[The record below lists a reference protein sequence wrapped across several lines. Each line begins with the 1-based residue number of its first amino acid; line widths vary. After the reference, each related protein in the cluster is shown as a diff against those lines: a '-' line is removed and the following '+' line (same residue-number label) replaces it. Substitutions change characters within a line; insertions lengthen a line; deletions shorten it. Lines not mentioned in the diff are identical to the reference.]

1 MLWPGGVS
9 ITSINRETDLDE
21 IIDEVKRRK
30 EQGMPQLG
38 KSSASHGILNTY
50 FQLRRAISRP
60 SLEDFSLE
68 TGYELTSW

>member
-1 MLWPGGVS
+1 MCWLPGGVS

-38 KSSASHGILNTY
+38 KSSASAGIFKTY
-50 FQLRRAISRP
+50 FRR
-60 SLEDFSLE
+60 
-68 TGYELTSW
+68 